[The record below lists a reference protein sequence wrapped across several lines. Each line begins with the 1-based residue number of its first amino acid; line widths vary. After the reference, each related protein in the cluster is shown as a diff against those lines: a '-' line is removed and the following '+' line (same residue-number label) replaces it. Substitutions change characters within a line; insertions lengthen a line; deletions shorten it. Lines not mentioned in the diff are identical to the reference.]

1 MRVREVTAL
10 SELEEQLNSIL
21 SDPKQMEQIAGLAR
35 TLMGGEKEKEQAAPD
50 LGGLGLDPALLQR
63 LTQAMKGGGDGREQ
77 ALLQAMRPYLSEK
90 RRGKMDR
97 ALQLAR
103 LARIARLAMGETGD
117 SHDQPL

>member
-1 MRVREVTAL
+1 M

-35 TLMGGEKEKEQAAPD
+35 TLMGGGNKEKEEAAPEP
-50 LGGLGLDPALLQR
+50 GGLGLDPALLQR
-63 LTQAMKGGGDGREQ
+63 LTRAMKDGGGNGREQ

-97 ALQLAR
+97 ALKLAR
-103 LARIARLAMGETGD
+103 LARIARLAFGETGD

>member
-1 MRVREVTAL
+1 MTV

-35 TLMGGEKEKEQAAPD
+35 TLMGGGDREKEQAAPD

-63 LTQAMKGGGDGREQ
+63 LTRAMKNGGGDGREQ

-97 ALQLAR
+97 ALKLAR
-103 LARIARLAMGETGD
+103 LARIARLALGD
-117 SHDQPL
+117 SGDGHDQSL

>member
-1 MRVREVTAL
+1 MGD
-10 SELEEQLNSIL
+10 LEEQLNSIL

-35 TLMGGEKEKEQAAPD
+35 TLMGGGKEKEQAAPES
-50 LGGLGLDPALLQR
+50 GGPGLDPALLQR
-63 LTQAMKGGGDGREQ
+63 LTRAMKGGGGDGREQ

-103 LARIARLAMGETGD
+103 LARIARLAMGEAGD
-117 SHDQPL
+117 GHDQPL